1 MLFWH
6 AYHIKPALSGTLGD
20 GPGVGWCSAMS
31 LPNEA
36 IEEAAGGEAAEA
48 KEEASK
54 ACGFEVRGRMLIWV
68 SKK

>member
-1 MLFWH
+1 MGSVL
-6 AYHIKPALSGTLGD
+6 D
-20 GPGVGWCSAMS
+20 GVRLPMS